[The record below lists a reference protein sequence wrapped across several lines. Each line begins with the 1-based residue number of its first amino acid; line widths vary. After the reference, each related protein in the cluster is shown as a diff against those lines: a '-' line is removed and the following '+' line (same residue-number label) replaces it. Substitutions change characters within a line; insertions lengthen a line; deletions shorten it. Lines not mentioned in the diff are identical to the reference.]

1 MGEVQF
7 FLRAFLVEMG
17 RKCDHYVETKS
28 YTLARTANDYVF
40 FEIYT
45 SLRNGSVVSTHRYF
59 FDKSKYWFKLLGLFM
74 NVSIKQMWN
83 LTLEYSQQE
92 SIILQDL
99 LLEKHLTFFKE
110 NLIKEVTRG
119 NQFFL
124 KNAIFKSHLGN
135 QR

>member
-1 MGEVQF
+1 
-7 FLRAFLVEMG
+7 
-17 RKCDHYVETKS
+17 
-28 YTLARTANDYVF
+28 
-40 FEIYT
+40 
-45 SLRNGSVVSTHRYF
+45 
-59 FDKSKYWFKLLGLFM
+59 M